1 MAREGTTGA
10 LDDISEDLRRRVLGE
25 HGDWYGFRM
34 ILIGNYYSG
43 QIWTLLQKEFGLLRD
58 EFAILANLH
67 DYGPMTANVICAMT
81 GRPKNSVSRGAIKL
95 IRNGIVTATEDSSDR
110 RHTILTITPEGEA
123 LFQKVIPF
131 FRAREK
137 EMFGCLT
144 PAEIKSLDEIL
155 AKVLESWHGRTPEQK
170 RITSRTVRRSKQ
182 KPKGERPD
190 TVSEDPR

>member
-1 MAREGTTGA
+1 MTRDGTTEA

-67 DYGPMTANVICAMT
+67 DYGPMTANVIRAMT
-81 GRPKNSVSRGAIKL
+81 GRPKNSISRGTIKL
-95 IRNGIVTATEDSSDR
+95 IQNGYVAAAEDSIDR
-110 RHTILTITPEGEA
+110 RHTILTITPAGEA
-123 LFQKVIPF
+123 LFQKVIPL

-144 PAEIKSLDEIL
+144 PAEIGSLDTIL
-155 AKVLESWHGRTPEQK
+155 AKVLENWHGRSPEQK
-170 RITSRTVRRSKQ
+170 RIASITARVSRRKAKNERSSGPETSN
-182 KPKGERPD
+182 
-190 TVSEDPR
+190 